1 MTTSEILNKIDG
13 ELATAITHSNW
24 DDIDYDFLLRYNPQL
39 IRIKEQQLTQDHQD
53 SSLPKEIEIK
63 NNFIPSRDADRNI
76 RLRTYIPESK
86 EELPIF
92 LYFHGGAFIF
102 GTPEQYDTMLANL
115 ALDAN
120 ILIVSVDYRL
130 APEHPFP
137 AAMHDGYDSLEWLS
151 LYANKIGGQK
161 NKIIIGG
168 SSAGGTIAASI
179 TQYNKEVN
187 ITHQFLLYPPMS
199 SLLTS
204 NSMQHYANAPMQ
216 TKESAF
222 WMWHHYLHGN
232 MTAPLPFA
240 VPLFTKDLANLPPAT
255 IITAEY
261 DPLRDE
267 AHEYSR
273 LLKNNNVDVKYLC
286 IKGAVH
292 AFDFF
297 SSSLSTQ
304 FYQQQVN
311 LLKNIIKE

>member
-1 MTTSEILNKIDG
+1 MTTSEILNKIDR
-13 ELATAITHSNW
+13 ELATAITQSNW
-24 DDIDYDFLLRYNPQL
+24 DDIDYDYSLQNNPTL
-39 IRIKEQQLTQDHQD
+39 IRTKEQQLAQDHQE
-53 SSLPKEIEIK
+53 SSLPSEMEIK
-63 NNFIPSRDADRNI
+63 NIFIPSRDSDRKI
-76 RLRTYIPESK
+76 RLRSYRPNNQED
-86 EELPIF
+86 LPIF

-102 GTPEQYDTMLANL
+102 GTPEQYDTILANL

-137 AAMHDGYDSLEWLS
+137 AAVYDGYDSLEWLS
-151 LYANKIGGQK
+151 LYANKIGGQN

-179 TQYNKEVN
+179 TQYNKKIN
-187 ITHQFLLYPPMS
+187 IVHQFLLYPAMN

-204 NSMQHYANAPMQ
+204 DSMQLFANAPMQ
-216 TKESAF
+216 TKTSAY
-222 WMWHHYLHGN
+222 WMWHHYLQGN
-232 MTAPLPFA
+232 LTTPPPFA
-240 VPLFTKDLANLPPAT
+240 VPSTTKDLTNLPSAT

-267 AHEYSR
+267 AHEYSI
-273 LLKNNNVDVKYLC
+273 LLKNSHVDVNYLC

-297 SSSLSTQ
+297 TSSLSTQ
-304 FYQQQVN
+304 FHYLQVN
-311 LLKNIIKE
+311 LLKNIIQE